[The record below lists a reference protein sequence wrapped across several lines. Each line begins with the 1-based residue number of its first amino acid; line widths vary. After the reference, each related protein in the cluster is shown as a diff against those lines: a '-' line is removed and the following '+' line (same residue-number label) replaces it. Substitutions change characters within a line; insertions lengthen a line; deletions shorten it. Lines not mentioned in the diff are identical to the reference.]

1 LASFDLDVKLKCG
14 HLHASRQTESMA
26 GMKDAAKVFAIIVS
40 IIVGGVLVYQEY
52 DMLEPRFLFRSDLRE
67 SLGELMLGIV
77 LLAGGL
83 TGVWMMKKR
92 SR

>member
-1 LASFDLDVKLKCG
+1 
-14 HLHASRQTESMA
+14 MA

-52 DMLEPRFLFRSDLRE
+52 DTLEPRFLFRSDLRE